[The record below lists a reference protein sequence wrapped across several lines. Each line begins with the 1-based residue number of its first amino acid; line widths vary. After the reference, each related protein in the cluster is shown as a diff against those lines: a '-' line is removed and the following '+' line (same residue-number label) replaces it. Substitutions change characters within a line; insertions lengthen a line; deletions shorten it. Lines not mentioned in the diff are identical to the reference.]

1 MSSVNPGGSP
11 VPSLW
16 ISAVATVGLIVSGTF
31 NQILALAAFFYVVN
45 YTASFLS
52 VLVLRRKEPDL
63 PRPYRAIGYPWVTWF
78 LVLGSLGFLV
88 SNVLADRRN
97 SVVSLGLLIASY
109 PVYRLVR
116 RGDVGT

>member
-1 MSSVNPGGSP
+1 
-11 VPSLW
+11 
-16 ISAVATVGLIVSGTF
+16 
-31 NQILALAAFFYVVN
+31 VN

>member
-1 MSSVNPGGSP
+1 
-11 VPSLW
+11 
-16 ISAVATVGLIVSGTF
+16 
-31 NQILALAAFFYVVN
+31 VN

-78 LVLGSLGFLV
+78 LVLGSLAFLV

-97 SVVSLGLLIASY
+97 SVVSLALLIASY
-109 PVYRLVR
+109 PVYRLMR
-116 RGDVGT
+116 RGDVRT